1 MGEIIMP
8 PCPRCHQ
15 EIEEKAEYCVF
26 CGYNLQDA
34 QNSSSTSPDSQT
46 LAQIKEIPHMIPPT
60 YQVKAGYY
68 IKEGWALLKQNMA
81 GFIGFT
87 LIWFFIHVLSYYFG
101 NLGQLLVFVIST
113 PLVAGMTI
121 VSAKLRRGWATESN
135 DFLAGFRYFLP
146 LLLYSVVAG
155 ILITVGCIFL
165 IIPGIYLAVS
175 YTFACLLILDRKLD
189 FWPAM
194 ELSRQ
199 TIQRQ
204 WFGMFGFLL
213 LILLLNLAGALL
225 LGLGLLFTAPW
236 SVCAI
241 TVAYDDIFGLK
252 ADSY

>member
-1 MGEIIMP
+1 MP
-8 PCPRCHQ
+8 LCPRCHQ
-15 EIEEKAEYCVF
+15 EIEAKAEYCVF

-34 QNSSSTSPDSQT
+34 HDSSGASQDSPT
-46 LAQIKEIPHMIPPT
+46 LTQIKEIPNMIPPT

-68 IKEGWALLKQNMA
+68 IKEGWALLKQNMT
-81 GFIGFT
+81 GFLGFT
-87 LIWFFIHVLSYYFG
+87 LLWFFIHVLSYYFG
-101 NLGQLLVFVIST
+101 NLGQLIVFVIST

-121 VSAKLRRGWATESN
+121 VSAKLRRGWPTESN
-135 DFLAGFRYFLP
+135 DFLAGFSYFLP

-155 ILITVGCIFL
+155 ILITIGCIFL

-204 WFGMFGFLL
+204 WFGMFGFLF
-213 LILLLNLAGALL
+213 LILLLNLAGVLL
-225 LGLGLLFTAPW
+225 LGIGLLFTAPW

-241 TVAYDDIFGLK
+241 TIAYDDIFGLK
-252 ADSY
+252 AASY

>member
-1 MGEIIMP
+1 MP
-8 PCPRCHQ
+8 LCPRCHQ
-15 EIEEKAEYCVF
+15 EIEEKAPYCVF

-34 QNSSSTSPDSQT
+34 PDSSPASPDNQT

-87 LIWFFIHVLSYYFG
+87 VIWFFIHFLSYYFG
-101 NLGQLLVFVIST
+101 SLGQLIVFVIST
-113 PLVAGMTI
+113 PLVAGMAI
-121 VSAKLRRGWATESN
+121 VSAKLRRGLPTESN

-155 ILITVGCIFL
+155 ILITVGFVML
-165 IIPGIYLAVS
+165 LIPGIYLVVS

-213 LILLLNLAGALL
+213 LLVLLNLAGLLL
-225 LGLGLLFTAPW
+225 LGIGLLITTPW
-236 SVCAI
+236 TMCAI